1 MTDEITLVVPAQ
13 EDVRPVVHLVVG
25 GLAAQLDLTMDTLS
39 DLQVALDAT
48 LAYRDGEEDVTVR
61 VAFDDAVVQTTV
73 GPLTTDAAQA
83 FDVDEREL
91 GLGRVLDAVCD
102 AFDCDER
109 DGEVWIRMTKERVAP
124 THAGG

>member
-1 MTDEITLVVPAQ
+1 VTDEITLVVPAQ

-61 VAFDDAVVQTTV
+61 VAFDDAVLQTTV

-91 GLGRVLDAVCD
+91 GLGRVLETVCD
-102 AFDCDER
+102 AFECDER
-109 DGEVWIRMTKERVAP
+109 DGEIWIRMTKERVAP

>member
-1 MTDEITLVVPAQ
+1 VTDEITLVVPAQ

-48 LAYRDGEEDVTVR
+48 LAYRDSGEDVTVR
-61 VAFDDAVVQTTV
+61 VAFDDAALHTTV
-73 GPLTTDAAQA
+73 GPLSTDAAQA
-83 FDVDEREL
+83 SEDVEPEL
-91 GLGRVLDAVCD
+91 GLGRVLEAVCD
-102 AFDCDER
+102 AFECDER
-109 DGEVWIRMTKERVAP
+109 DGEIWIQMTRERDTP